1 MRLIDADA
9 LLKQILETTNTE
21 ENAWML
27 TLLTGIVHDAPTVR
41 ELPSISTEDTS
52 YQRLME
58 INRDLIER
66 NTNLAEEA
74 KKLARLNDCLVAL
87 CEALMKKMT
96 PLPIQKHGHWIT
108 VSKGNPHYK
117 CSCCGT
123 DRYMNFT
130 PNYCSEC
137 GARMDEE
144 VKKHE

>member
-9 LLKQILETTNTE
+9 LLKQILETTNTG

-27 TLLTGIVHDAPTVR
+27 TLLTGLVHDAPTVR
-41 ELPSISTEDTS
+41 KLPSVSTEDAS

-74 KKLARLNDCLVAL
+74 QMLARVNDHLTTL
-87 CEALMKKMT
+87 CVALMKKMT
-96 PLPIQKHGHWIT
+96 PLPIQKHGHWI
-108 VSKGNPHYK
+108 SHGDGHYT
-117 CSCCGT
+117 CSCCRT
-123 DRYMNFT
+123 PRHMNFV

-144 VKKHE
+144 VKKDE